1 MTKWFAFH
9 LKFFIKIYFCERR
22 ELLNDLISL
31 QSARNRVFMLI
42 NRSHTMRFNGDKM
55 KENSTCSF
63 LLILFFLCPVWRRT
77 LEWKRE
83 ILHAR
88 QSEFLANIMSLIT
101 TKFHEILVSGFRGVA
116 LTKKKNR
123 TDGST
128 DCMDDWLTDQ
138 KHYTLRNS
146 MYGVKIKNYV
156 FWNFIFE
163 ELYI

>member
-31 QSARNRVFMLI
+31 QSAMNRVFMPI
-42 NRSHTMRFNGDKM
+42 NRSHTIRFNGDKM

-63 LLILFFLCPVWRRT
+63 LLILFFLCPMWRRT

-83 ILHAR
+83 IPHAR

-101 TKFHEILVSGFRGVA
+101 TKFHEILVSGIRGVA
-116 LTKKKNR
+116 LTKKTGL
-123 TDGST
+123 TDWLYG
-128 DCMDDWLTDQ
+128 WLTDRS
-138 KHYTLRNS
+138 KTL
-146 MYGVKIKNYV
+146 YPPQLDVWGKD
-156 FWNFIFE
+156 
-163 ELYI
+163 